1 MFKKILPLMI
11 GVSLFAA
18 TTESI
23 VKKEFEKEI
32 LPKIISDLD
41 KNQESIV
48 IFRVYKTN
56 KSVTIKTYKVEKTF
70 SKTLLLEE
78 KGDYST
84 GYKYYTKYIL
94 KPSQIKVTDF
104 VKIIGA
110 KTNEDLNKL
119 FENNASALLKKLKEE
134 KQFIAIKGIEKI
146 IKKGKLND
154 LKEFLKGV
162 IAGKVPASC
171 S

>member
-1 MFKKILPLMI
+1 M
-11 GVSLFAA
+11 SLFAS

-23 VKKEFEKEI
+23 IKKEFDKEI

-70 SKTLLLEE
+70 SKTLFLEE

-84 GYKYYTKYIL
+84 
-94 KPSQIKVTDF
+94 
-104 VKIIGA
+104 
-110 KTNEDLNKL
+110 
-119 FENNASALLKKLKEE
+119 
-134 KQFIAIKGIEKI
+134 
-146 IKKGKLND
+146 
-154 LKEFLKGV
+154 
-162 IAGKVPASC
+162 
-171 S
+171 

>member
-1 MFKKILPLMI
+1 MLKKILPLII
-11 GVSLFAA
+11 GVSLFAS

-23 VKKEFEKEI
+23 IKKEFDKEI

-48 IFRVYKTN
+48 IFKVYKTN
-56 KSVTIKTYKVEKTF
+56 KSITIKTYKIEKTF

-78 KGDYST
+78 KGNYST

-94 KPSQIKVTDF
+94 KPSQIKITDF
-104 VKIIGA
+104 IKIIGA

-119 FENNASALLKKLKEE
+119 FENNASTLLKKLKEE
-134 KQFIAIKGIEKI
+134 KQFIAIKGIKKI

-154 LKEFLKGV
+154 IKEFLKGV